1 MGEGV
6 TRPHLSLQKVRYLNR
21 FEVSNPLPQT
31 LRSGH
36 FGASPFPGGLDK
48 LSSSSIR
55 MAAARRPSSRLRWKS
70 SSSPMSTV
78 RRSAARPTHGP
89 ASAHFA
95 ALRSDDLIGCD
106 AVSAAASAT
115 PDTPVA
121 FLIASMILSPSPPC
135 TRALSHGLPSFPP
148 VQARQRLAPWQGDH
162 YADAYRQVG
171 MLEAALLALR
181 AACGAA
187 ACPGRR
193 ALWNCEHALAK
204 SRMRSCMDDRLC
216 ICPYGVAMSPG
227 PRVLDSTHRK
237 LPPMY
242 NP

>member
-6 TRPHLSLQKVRYLNR
+6 PRPELSLQKVRYLNR
-21 FEVSNPLPQT
+21 FEVSNPLPEP

-36 FGASPFPGGLDK
+36 FGASPFPGRLEE
-48 LSSSSIR
+48 LSSSSLS

-89 ASAHFA
+89 ASARFA

-121 FLIASMILSPSPPC
+121 FLIASMILRPSPPC
-135 TRALSHGLPSFPP
+135 MRALSHGLPSFPP
-148 VQARQRLAPWQGDH
+148 VQARQRLAPWQGDVTMQAHIDRLGCWRRHCSRCARLAVLPLARGEGH
-162 YADAYRQVG
+162 YATA
-171 MLEAALLALR
+171 
-181 AACGAA
+181 
-187 ACPGRR
+187 
-193 ALWNCEHALAK
+193 
-204 SRMRSCMDDRLC
+204 SMR
-216 ICPYGVAMSPG
+216 
-227 PRVLDSTHRK
+227 
-237 LPPMY
+237 
-242 NP
+242 